1 MKITHRQFRHIRDPA
16 CLGLDLLSTCEGEP
30 SYFQPASRDQEFQNL
45 FRPPRVGRLGRFKC
59 VVQVQTHSYLLT
71 GHLLALFAPLRL
83 KIWNYENCVIF
94 MKKQAVSI
102 TKI

>member
-1 MKITHRQFRHIRDPA
+1 MKITHRQFRHIRLV
-16 CLGLDLLSTCEGEP
+16 LGWIFYRLGEP

-94 MKKQAVSI
+94 MKKQTVSI